1 MIMSSTTW
9 QKDTVMPIAST
20 ADTWIIMPSSQPED
34 RIEMNVTPCA
44 MTPDKV
50 SDKSLLCKDRKQ
62 IIRQ

>member
-34 RIEMNVTPCA
+34 RIEMNATPCA
-44 MTPDKV
+44 MAPNKV
-50 SDKSLLCKDRKQ
+50 SD
-62 IIRQ
+62 